1 MKLTATKVKAETRP
15 GRHNDGAGLYL
26 LVRPDGRKGWVYRY
40 RLAGRQRDM
49 GLGAHPEV
57 GLAAARQAA
66 KDARDRLRA
75 GADPIAV
82 RAAERAAL
90 ARRVADAGERTFK
103 AVAER
108 YVARHEVGWKDAKH
122 RAQWRSTLEAY
133 AYPRL
138 GGRDVA
144 GIDRAA
150 VLEVLEPLWA
160 RAPET
165 ASRLRGRI
173 EAVLDFAAAR
183 GWRTAPNPAR
193 WRDLRHDLPAPR
205 KLKPVAHQPA
215 LPWPRLPAFLAELR
229 ARPATAARALE
240 FAVLT
245 AARTGEVLGATWREV
260 DLESATWTVPARR
273 TKAARPHR
281 VALSPAALA
290 VLERVRP
297 LAAKPDDL
305 VFPGQRRGR
314 PLSNMALL
322 VLLRRMQRPTA
333 AKAGSGH
340 VTDGGAEP
348 RWTDTEGRPITPHGF
363 RASFRT
369 WAGDATGFPREVVE
383 AALAHAVRD
392 KVEAA
397 YARGDLLERRR
408 ALMAAWAE
416 HAGGGAGAGPDDPAV
431 RGDGGQC

>member
-1 MKLTATKVKAETRP
+1 MKLTAAKVKAESRP
-15 GRHNDGAGLYL
+15 GRYNDGAGLYL
-26 LVRPDGRKGWVYRY
+26 LVRPDGRKGWVLRY

-66 KDARDRLRA
+66 KEARDRLRA
-75 GADPIAV
+75 GADPIEA

-90 ARRVADAGERTFK
+90 ARKVADAGERTFR

-108 YVARHEVGWKDAKH
+108 YVARHEPSWRNDKH
-122 RAQWRSTLEAY
+122 RAQWRSTLVSY

-138 GGRDVA
+138 GDRDVA

-150 VLEVLEPLWA
+150 VLEVLEPLWS

-173 EAVLDFAAAR
+173 EAVLDHAAAR

-193 WRDLRHDLPAPR
+193 WRDLRHDLPAPGG
-205 KLKPVAHQPA
+205 LKPVAHQPA
-215 LPWPRLPAFLAELR
+215 LPWPRLPGFLAELR

-290 VLERVRP
+290 VLEQMRP
-297 LAAKPDDL
+297 LAAGPDSF

-322 VLLRRMQRPTA
+322 VLLRRMQRPA
-333 AKAGSGH
+333 AKAGSGRIP
-340 VTDGGAEP
+340 DGNAGP
-348 RWTDTEGRPITPHGF
+348 RWADAEGRPITPHGF

-369 WAGDATGFPREVVE
+369 WAGNATGFPREVVE
-383 AALAHAVRD
+383 AALAHAVKD

-408 ALMAAWAE
+408 PLMQAWAD
-416 HAGGGAGAGPDDPAV
+416 HAGGRGGARPVDTVAP
-431 RGDGGQC
+431 RGLGG